1 MDIDI
6 GFWLSL
12 ALLVTVAIW
21 VIDKVFK
28 LKQK

>member
-28 LKQK
+28 LTR